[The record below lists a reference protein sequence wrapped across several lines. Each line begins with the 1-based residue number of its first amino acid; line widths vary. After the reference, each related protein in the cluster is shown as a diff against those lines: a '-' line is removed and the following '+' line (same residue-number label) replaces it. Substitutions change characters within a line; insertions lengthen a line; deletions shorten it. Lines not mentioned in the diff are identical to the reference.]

1 MGDVWLRGSGGYAKR
16 RAELRGRE
24 ARHRQPEALVPD
36 LRARV
41 VNRPQITSD
50 GYTPYLNAVTLAFQM
65 DVDYAVLTKKYVGG
79 ANLPDP
85 FIIGAAAHRQGV
97 RG

>member
-1 MGDVWLRGSGGYAKR
+1 
-16 RAELRGRE
+16 
-24 ARHRQPEALVPD
+24 
-36 LRARV
+36 
-41 VNRPQITSD
+41 
-50 GYTPYLNAVTLAFQM
+50 M